1 MNQSLLYAFGMPGG
15 TELILIVLAILLLF
29 PGNIGKLG
37 QSLGS
42 GIKNFRKAMQGED
55 QGEEDQATHQQR
67 QQPVQQIENKEANI
81 TTNVG
86 QEAETK
92 KENQGKLSI

>member
-1 MNQSLLYAFGMPGG
+1 MNQNLLYAFGMPGG

-55 QGEEDQATHQQR
+55 QGEEETNQQK
-67 QQPVQQIENKEANI
+67 QPTQQIENKEGNTI
-81 TTNVG
+81 TSLPGNVG
-86 QEAETK
+86 QD
-92 KENQGKLSI
+92 GKS